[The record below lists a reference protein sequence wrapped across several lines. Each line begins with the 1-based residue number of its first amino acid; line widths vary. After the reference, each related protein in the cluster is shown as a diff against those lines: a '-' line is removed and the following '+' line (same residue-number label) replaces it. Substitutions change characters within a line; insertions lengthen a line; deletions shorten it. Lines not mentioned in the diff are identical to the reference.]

1 MSNVERRPIV
11 AYTKVL
17 NGLTTEEWHKLKL
30 PSPSSCRPKPNL
42 QIADVAAD
50 PSFVPSLSSLSLGR
64 AVSDGLGACPT
75 PTEVVPIVD
84 DALAEVGPNQRLC
97 HNECV
102 PGPGG
107 VAFCV
112 WDARE
117 AKQCHD
123 ECFPGLGGEMLC
135 LYDDLGEIDDVGL
148 ETNGDRD
155 VDDHVPLSTG
165 SNQVNT
171 RASASRAVVLAEEI
185 LGLELLDPL
194 PHQVGST
201 PGGVKPPSPDNIQ
214 HR

>member
-1 MSNVERRPIV
+1 MSKLFLLFAQLMPCWKINRVASFSEILYQSAFLTKSLTLSRNYNV
-11 AYTKVL
+11 
-17 NGLTTEEWHKLKL
+17 
-30 PSPSSCRPKPNL
+30 
-42 QIADVAAD
+42 
-50 PSFVPSLSSLSLGR
+50 SSLFCFRPNNFNLLSHIGNLFL
-64 AVSDGLGACPT
+64 D
-75 PTEVVPIVD
+75 IV
-84 DALAEVGPNQRLC
+84 LIIVTRFGYFN
-97 HNECV
+97 V
-102 PGPGG
+102 TTIG